1 MGANT
6 TLSWL
11 CRDPHSV
18 LNACQYKAIT
28 GNTRRDFLAGCVL
41 EHGLGR
47 GRSIGRRDGKT
58 RRPDSVAGLVWRIRY
73 VEASRGA
80 HDVCEFD
87 ARAITE
93 TDAAIA
99 EVSGLDLAYH

>member
-1 MGANT
+1 MG
-6 TLSWL
+6 SEE
-11 CRDPHSV
+11 
-18 LNACQYKAIT
+18 
-28 GNTRRDFLAGCVL
+28 AGPSGGVMVRL
-41 EHGLGR
+41 VG
-47 GRSIGRRDGKT
+47 
-58 RRPDSVAGLVWRIRY
+58 PDSVAGLVCRICY

-99 EVSGLDLAYH
+99 EVSALDLAYH